1 MERVMLKDMT
11 TLEDEAKIER
21 EQGKLAQKKI
31 ACLRSLYVNSVKEN
45 LPFFT
50 IILTPRNCWHFACNI
65 EKVEKIHIC
74 QKLTAGIFYSK
85 SSFTV
90 FLSRMM
96 ILNVCISTL
105 TWTKLN
111 IQ

>member
-1 MERVMLKDMT
+1 MLKDMT

-50 IILTPRNCWHFACNI
+50 IILTPRNC
-65 EKVEKIHIC
+65 
-74 QKLTAGIFYSK
+74 
-85 SSFTV
+85 
-90 FLSRMM
+90 
-96 ILNVCISTL
+96 
-105 TWTKLN
+105 
-111 IQ
+111 